1 MLRPNTCAAYVIAVS
16 AMIASFPAQAHDPK
30 ERHGGRIAHAG
41 SYHVEL
47 VTKGATVEA
56 FLIGHDDKPIQAD
69 GYKGVAILVVDGKS
83 QRVPLAPAR
92 DNRLKGDAAADL
104 PENPKG
110 VVQITNPAGVTANAR
125 FN

>member
-1 MLRPNTCAAYVIAVS
+1 MRKHARFAFLVALS
-16 AMIASFPAQAHDPK
+16 AMIVSFAAEAHDPK
-30 ERHGGRIAHAG
+30 ARHGGRITHAG

-47 VTKGATVEA
+47 VTRGSTIEA
-56 FLIGHDDKPIQAD
+56 FLVGHDDKPMQAN

-83 QRVPLAPAR
+83 QRVPLVPSN
-92 DNRLKGDAAADL
+92 DRLKGDAAANL

-110 VVQITNPAGVTANAR
+110 VVQIISPTGATANAK